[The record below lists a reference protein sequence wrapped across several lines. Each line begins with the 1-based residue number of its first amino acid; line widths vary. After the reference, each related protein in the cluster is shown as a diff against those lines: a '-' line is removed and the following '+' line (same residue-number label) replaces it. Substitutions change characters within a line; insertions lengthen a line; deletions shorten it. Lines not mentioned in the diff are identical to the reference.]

1 MWLNFTEGN
10 HPFLKILG
18 MYFKLFV
25 QLVLEK
31 GVGVGKKDFFIYKW
45 FKCLRSYIKKLKIKS
60 CERNRCQKKKRE
72 RFWSSAL
79 KHTPRAQGGD
89 TELHLGDIG
98 SQGGGGLGRPG

>member
-31 GVGVGKKDFFIYKW
+31 RVGVGKKDFFIYKW
-45 FKCLRSYIKKLKIKS
+45 FKCLMVIY
-60 CERNRCQKKKRE
+60 
-72 RFWSSAL
+72 
-79 KHTPRAQGGD
+79 
-89 TELHLGDIG
+89 
-98 SQGGGGLGRPG
+98 

>member
-60 CERNRCQKKKRE
+60 CERNRCQKKKKRE
-72 RFWSSAL
+72 ILEFCP
-79 KHTPRAQGGD
+79 KTY
-89 TELHLGDIG
+89 
-98 SQGGGGLGRPG
+98 SQSTRGRH